1 MTFPEPLPAAPAP
14 CRPDPAG
21 PFDRRSG
28 VGASEAPA
36 LFGLSPW
43 TTARELYGLKTGELP
58 ERVANDAMDLGTLLE
73 EPIRVMACRR
83 LGRTCVKPPTRRHA
97 VHPYVYASPDGL
109 FDERTGLECKNVGP
123 SHAAEWGPAGTDGIP
138 DGVNLQVHQQMEVY
152 GLAEVV
158 VAALVCGNDLRLY
171 HVRRHDGLV
180 GCILAALREFWDR
193 VQRRDPPPP
202 DFAHPSTP
210 ALLSALYGVDGGTVS
225 LGEDVSRWVEYYEK
239 LGRAVREDTDARAA
253 AKARVLHAM
262 GSAAVGVL
270 PDGRTV
276 CRREVRRAGY
286 SVGPTTYVDFRIKQP
301 KKVSV
306 QP

>member
-1 MTFPEPLPAAPAP
+1 MTFPNSLPAAPAP
-14 CRPDPAG
+14 RRPDPAE

-43 TTARELYGLKTGELP
+43 TTARELYGLKIGELP

-73 EPIRVMACRR
+73 EPIRVMACRK

-123 SHAAEWGPAGTDGIP
+123 SHAAEWGPAGTDAVP

-180 GCILAALREFWDR
+180 GCILAACREFWQR
-193 VQRRDPPPP
+193 VQDRRPPPP

-210 ALLSALYGVDGGTVS
+210 DLMRALYGVDGGTVS
-225 LGEDVSRWVEYYEK
+225 LGVEAVDLAAQYEHA
-239 LGRAVREDTDARAA
+239 GRMLRAYERARAD
-253 AKARVLHAM
+253 AKARILHAM
-262 GSAAVGVL
+262 GAASVGVL

-286 SVGPTTYVDFRIKQP
+286 SVEPTTYVDFRIKQP

-306 QP
+306 NP

>member
-1 MTFPEPLPAAPAP
+1 MVFSDSLPAATALW
-14 CRPDPAG
+14 RRDHDQTE

-28 VGASEAPA
+28 IGASETPA

-58 ERVANDAMDLGTLLE
+58 ERVANDAMNLGTLLE
-73 EPIRVMACRR
+73 EPIRVATCRR

-123 SHAAEWGPAGTDGIP
+123 SHAAEWGPAGTDSIP

-152 GLAEVV
+152 GLGEVV

-171 HVRRHDGLV
+171 NVGRHDGLV
-180 GCILAALREFWDR
+180 GCILAACREFWQR
-193 VQRRDPPPP
+193 VQDRRPPDP

-225 LGEDVSRWVEYYEK
+225 LGAEFVPMIDLYEDLGKDLREAEK
-239 LGRAVREDTDARAA
+239 IRAVQ
-253 AKARVLHAM
+253 KARILHAM
-262 GSAAVGVL
+262 GAAAVGVL

-276 CRREVRRAGY
+276 CRREVKRAGY
-286 SVGPTTYVDFRIKQP
+286 SVEPCSYIDFRIKQP
-301 KKVSV
+301 KKVSA
-306 QP
+306 